1 MSTWL
6 GVAGFALSLLVSI
19 ISVTA
24 MVITMKNNIARLN
37 EKDQEHRDREAKR
50 EKDEDDAADQV
61 REMFVLL
68 KEFIARQT
76 EINKVVEM
84 GLTGVINQLRDME
97 KRTVES
103 TTIVSLL
110 TEVLKKAEISGVSI
124 RP

>member
-1 MSTWL
+1 MSAWL

-37 EKDQEHRDREAKR
+37 EKDQEHKDREAKR
-50 EKDEDDAADQV
+50 EKDEDEAADQV

-103 TTIVSLL
+103 STVVSLL
-110 TEVLKKAEISGVSI
+110 TEVLKKAEIKGIQVA
-124 RP
+124 P